1 MPSTSL
7 NTFLPPPHIS
17 DHRQSTL
24 IHPCRSHFQR
34 SRKNGGQYSYS
45 TELKSD
51 PTVLCSYHTAQA
63 LEKNSSEYWS
73 WMLADLVA
81 VCEYSASQPEIWHD
95 KVITFFF
102 FLLVWRSNIVYIQSR
117 TFSNRKVAG
126 VINFYSNIENFRKFG
141 SSAMPWPYLNIPGTT
156 AICEIEFWMVYRK

>member
-45 TELKSD
+45 TELRRD

-63 LEKNSSEYWS
+63 LEQRRTVLNIEVGCQQIWQQF
-73 WMLADLVA
+73 VNT
-81 VCEYSASQPEIWHD
+81 QPVSLKSD
-95 KVITFFF
+95 MTKLSLFFF

-156 AICEIEFWMVYRK
+156 AICEIEF